1 LHHFNF
7 YFNNNY
13 IFQVRNNNNNKK
25 VEGVAIERERGGS
38 KQSYMCIDLSDKK
51 KIKYKRERE
60 RIHSINNIAQLH
72 FFIYF

>member
-13 IFQVRNNNNNKK
+13 IFQVRNNNKKK

-60 RIHSINNIAQLH
+60 RESIV
-72 FFIYF
+72 